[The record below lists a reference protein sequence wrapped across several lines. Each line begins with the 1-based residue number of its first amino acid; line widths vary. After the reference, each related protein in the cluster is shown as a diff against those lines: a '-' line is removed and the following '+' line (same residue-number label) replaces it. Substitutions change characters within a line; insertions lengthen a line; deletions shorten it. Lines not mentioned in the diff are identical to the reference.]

1 MKTMEKKLYVTPE
14 TEKVWMAVE
23 KLMITASP
31 GVDGDYDPNLPIES
45 KRFDFLDKEEDDN
58 VETGFRIHSLWND

>member
-45 KRFDFLDKEEDDN
+45 KRFNFFDKEEDNN
-58 VETGFRIHSLWND
+58 VETGFQRYSFWND

>member
-1 MKTMEKKLYVTPE
+1 MEKKLYVTPE

-45 KRFDFLDKEEDDN
+45 KRFNFFDKEEDNN
-58 VETGFRIHSLWND
+58 VETGFQRHSFWND

>member
-1 MKTMEKKLYVTPE
+1 MEKKLYVTPE

-31 GVDGDYDPNLPIES
+31 GVDSDYDPNLPIES
-45 KRFDFLDKEEDDN
+45 KRFLDKEEDDN
-58 VETGFRIHSLWND
+58 VETGFRRHSLWND